1 MIEEKKHEHNFLF
14 YEEND
19 YKLYQGKMQ
28 DVLDTFQE
36 ESVDCI
42 ISDPPYELNFM
53 GKKWDNSGVAFQQET
68 WEKCFRVL
76 KKGGYLL
83 AFGGSRTFHRI
94 ACAIEDAGFE
104 IRDCIMWLYGCY
116 SSDTQV
122 LTNKGW
128 KYFCELDKTEK
139 VLQWDKDNDKLS
151 WVKPLNYFE
160 YNIDDELVLLQNR
173 HTEQLITKNHKI
185 VCDIKKNH
193 KQYHNKY
200 DYIEAQQILKSDC
213 VKLPLASYYYGSLH
227 YKYAYIIG
235 WFLTD
240 AWIHTDGKAVCFSQS
255 KKNTLIK
262 LKNELEQLKKENL
275 CEYSEYI
282 RKRKKENQQEEH
294 SFYVTGKIAN
304 YLINEFPNREF
315 KEEFIELDKESKDKL
330 LEGLIDG
337 DGSCRKNSYS
347 YTFWS
352 KKDFR
357 NNILSAMLT
366 TMGYRN
372 YISYSNGHKGVVFNT
387 KHQTTE
393 IQFKHKKPNIKYIG
407 KVYCLQ
413 TETGAFVVR
422 RNGKPFISGNSGFPK
437 SMNIGKGIEA
447 KEKLGN
453 AGTRN
458 KRKIEQ
464 SCDSEEYSLK
474 QTNNGAMGEIIETTR
489 KEYIAGTEL
498 SKKWSSWGTC
508 LKPAYEPIIVA
519 RKPFKGSL
527 VDNVIEN
534 GVGGINIDECKVNI
548 TEADTYDLE
557 KRPITKGKEH
567 NNLIK
572 FTKSEGWDVK
582 HGVTDLGRF
591 PANVILTYDE
601 NDFEEVCG
609 GFPDTKSGSKLITNK
624 EVNRKGLTS
633 ENPVF
638 NINNC
643 GFKTNIK
650 NDSVSNYGDE
660 GSASRYFYCA
670 KATTKD
676 RDEGLDLAGF
686 ETVQITDGSV
696 RANPET
702 GRKFGGNPTPRR
714 NIHPTI
720 KPTELM
726 EYLIKLVAPKGS
738 VILDPFMGS
747 GSTGKAVM
755 FQNRER
761 NANYKFI
768 GIEMTPEYLPI
779 CQARIDFAKNKYEYE
794 TKKELEEQRKTNGQQ
809 NIFDFL

>member
-14 YEEND
+14 CEEND

-42 ISDPPYELNFM
+42 ITDPPYELNFM

-128 KYFCELDKTEK
+128 KYFCELNKTEK

-173 HTEQLITKNHKI
+173 HTEQLITKNHKV

-393 IQFKHKKPNIKYIG
+393 IQYKHKKENVKYLG

-422 RNGKPFISGNSGFPK
+422 RKGKPFISGNSGFPK
-437 SMNIGKGIEA
+437 SMNIGLAIDK
-447 KEKLGN
+447 KNDVDNRTGN
-453 AGTRN
+453 IKTDGAYNG
-458 KRKIEQ
+458 KHF
-464 SCDSEEYSLK
+464 SLK
-474 QTNNGAMGEIIETTR
+474 EEKTMKRNYEERKAQNEWQGYGTT
-489 KEYIAGTEL
+489 
-498 SKKWSSWGTC
+498 

-527 VDNVIEN
+527 VDNILQN
-534 GVGGINIDECKVNI
+534 GVGGLNIGECRVGV
-548 TEADTYDLE
+548 E
-557 KRPITKGKEH
+557 KRVQWSGKASNGNVYFEFPQ
-567 NNLIK
+567 NNAH
-572 FTKSEGWDVK
+572 FETVE
-582 HGVTDLGRF
+582 GRF

-601 NDFEEVCG
+601 TDFDEVCG
-609 GFPDTKSGSKLITNK
+609 GMPYTKGNGSGPNYEKSNSENRVYVYGKNKTWYKSGTHF
-624 EVNRKGLTS
+624 E
-633 ENPVF
+633 
-638 NINNC
+638 
-643 GFKTNIK
+643 
-650 NDSVSNYGDE
+650 DE

-670 KATTKD
+670 KANSKD
-676 RDEGLDLAGF
+676 RDEGLEVEIEEYVLKEDID
-686 ETVQITDGSV
+686 E
-696 RANPET
+696 
-702 GRKFGGNPTPRR
+702 
-714 NIHPTI
+714 NIKNNI
-720 KPTELM
+720 KRL
-726 EYLIKLVAPKGS
+726 LNL
-738 VILDPFMGS
+738 
-747 GSTGKAVM
+747 
-755 FQNRER
+755 
-761 NANYKFI
+761 
-768 GIEMTPEYLPI
+768 
-779 CQARIDFAKNKYEYE
+779 
-794 TKKELEEQRKTNGQQ
+794 
-809 NIFDFL
+809 